1 MRSINITFQHG
12 HIYNSDT
19 QQRVIVEENVNYVLF
34 FEREDDIKPGKFE
47 NPLKLRSTTAIYDEI
62 SSDPYVTQIKK
73 LKSAGSSLYFFITE
87 ENENKDEKPLKHS
100 CFRLTL
106 LEDLYLYTSSVW
118 KSSDSIK
125 GGRLADCACVVD
137 QSTDDQLPFFEDI
150 YAKSVTS
157 AYKKTHVHYFGNA
170 GSPSK
175 NSFDC
180 LYLSNSK
187 HKDNQLETLRG
198 FEATDN
204 VVRKKNNH
212 SFMQNAK
219 Q

>member
-19 QQRVIVEENVNYVLF
+19 QERVIVEENVNYILI
-34 FEREDDIKPGKFE
+34 FESENDIKIGRFDKPTR
-47 NPLKLRSTTAIYDEI
+47 LRSEIDIYNEI
-62 SSDPYVTQIKK
+62 KDDLSVTHIKK
-73 LKSAGSSLYFFITE
+73 LKSAGTYLYFFITE
-87 ENENKDEKPLKHS
+87 ENENKDEKPRKHS
-100 CFRLTL
+100 CFRVKI
-106 LEDLYLYTSSVW
+106 LEDLFLYTSNTW
-118 KSSDSIK
+118 KSSDLTE

-137 QSTDDQLPFFEDI
+137 ESTEDNLPFFENI

-180 LYLSNSK
+180 LYLSRY
-187 HKDNQLETLRG
+187 KDKGNLLETLRG
-198 FEATDN
+198 FSNTDK
-204 VVRKKNNH
+204 VQRK
-212 SFMQNAK
+212 
-219 Q
+219 

>member
-19 QQRVIVEENVNYVLF
+19 KERIIVEENINYILI
-34 FEREDDIKPGKFE
+34 FENDIKVGKFDK
-47 NPLKLRSTTAIYDEI
+47 PASLRSETDIYNEI
-62 SSDPYVTQIKK
+62 KADLNVTHIKK
-73 LKSAGSSLYFFITE
+73 LKSAGTYLYFFITE
-87 ENENKDEKPLKHS
+87 ENKDEKPRKHS
-100 CFRLTL
+100 CFRVKL
-106 LEDLYLYTSSVW
+106 LEDLFLYTSNIW
-118 KSSDSIK
+118 KSSDLTE

-137 QSTDDQLPFFEDI
+137 ESTENNLSFFENI

-180 LYLSNSK
+180 LYLSKN
-187 HKDNQLETLRG
+187 KDKDYLLETLRG
-198 FEATDN
+198 FSNTDK
-204 VVRKKNNH
+204 VQRK
-212 SFMQNAK
+212 
-219 Q
+219 

>member
-19 QQRVIVEENVNYVLF
+19 QERVVVEENINYILIFKTENDVK
-34 FEREDDIKPGKFE
+34 IGKFDK
-47 NPLKLRSTTAIYDEI
+47 PPRLRSENEIYNEI
-62 SSDPYVTQIKK
+62 KLDTNVTHIKK
-73 LKSAGSSLYFFITE
+73 LKSAGSYLYFFIVE
-87 ENENKDEKPLKHS
+87 ENENKDEKPRKHS
-100 CFRLTL
+100 CFRVKL
-106 LEDLYLYTSSVW
+106 LEDLFLYTSDSW
-118 KSSDSIK
+118 KSSDLTE

-137 QSTDDQLPFFEDI
+137 DSTEDKLPFFEDI

-180 LYLSNSK
+180 LYLIDK
-187 HKDNQLETLRG
+187 KDKNYLLETLRG
-198 FEATDN
+198 FN
-204 VVRKKNNH
+204 VKDKVER
-212 SFMQNAK
+212 
-219 Q
+219 